1 MFLRGVDNS
10 LFTGSSTS
18 YNDFETEFKDML
30 KQKTCKE
37 LDCAEFYDNYKKQM
51 LINEGINKLPQEGG
65 LGGYLRLL
73 AASII
78 ALAIPIKTVDAYSTS
93 NVVVGTLTNAIGDNT
108 FHEMNS
114 RQDSNNLLVAAFS
127 QACEFPRALD
137 SKTIWNR
144 GSDQLDFTSKQAER
158 NTRLAPGEYYDPN
171 KASNFVNDRYLL
183 PTPIDK
189 GYLWDS
195 KLDNNGMQKL
205 LTDMFVEETPSG
217 LMATAAIEVTNRGTQ
232 TSLYN
237 VVGNENGICAIDF
250 SKLTSTSWLGNTYE
264 SNKVAVACM
273 EGVLTPDEIQRLG
286 NYVKV
291 VKPGENI
298 FDVLGINGHIHG
310 YTPVH
315 KSQPNAMTAEAFR
328 PQNFQALL
336 REITQ
341 YTKGE
346 MPADVKTARILQTP
360 LGGSKRRH
368 NRKSKSKKSRKSKRS
383 RKSRRTRKNKK
394 YFKKR
399 N

>member
-1 MFLRGVDNS
+1 
-10 LFTGSSTS
+10 
-18 YNDFETEFKDML
+18 
-30 KQKTCKE
+30 
-37 LDCAEFYDNYKKQM
+37 
-51 LINEGINKLPQEGG
+51 
-65 LGGYLRLL
+65 
-73 AASII
+73 
-78 ALAIPIKTVDAYSTS
+78 
-93 NVVVGTLTNAIGDNT
+93 
-108 FHEMNS
+108 
-114 RQDSNNLLVAAFS
+114 
-127 QACEFPRALD
+127 
-137 SKTIWNR
+137 
-144 GSDQLDFTSKQAER
+144 
-158 NTRLAPGEYYDPN
+158 
-171 KASNFVNDRYLL
+171 L

-217 LMATAAIEVTNRGTQ
+217 LMATAAIEVTNPGTQ

-291 VKPGENI
+291 VKPGENV
-298 FDVLGINGHIHG
+298 FNVLGINGQIHG

-336 REITQ
+336 HEITQ

-346 MPADVKTARILQTP
+346 MPADAKTARILQTP
-360 LGGSKRRH
+360 FGGSKR
-368 NRKSKSKKSRKSKRS
+368 KSKKSRNSKKSSRKSKKSRKS
-383 RKSRRTRKNKK
+383 RKTRKNKK
-394 YFKKR
+394 YGKR
-399 N
+399 RN